1 MTDEQARR
9 TMRQMIADWTRA
21 TEADRQAALEAAAR
35 AADEAERGPRWLKRA
50 AGKDLTGAVRA

>member
-21 TEADRQAALEAAAR
+21 TEADREHAMARAEEAA
-35 AADEAERGPRWLKRA
+35 EKAEHRPRWLDR
-50 AGKDLTGAVRA
+50 AGKDLTGAIRA